1 MIDTLVFTVQ
11 IQRDTSRDILIE
23 ITSSNNL
30 DICKSVMQE
39 FLQQLLEMGMGSETA
54 AAAAP
59 TAEAAAPPEES
70 GDSAAAASQR
80 TGEHLV
86 LQQVKVIGQEGG
98 LRVMYPSRVDLQSEA
113 FVIQRDED

>member
-1 MIDTLVFTVQ
+1 
-11 IQRDTSRDILIE
+11 
-23 ITSSNNL
+23 
-30 DICKSVMQE
+30 
-39 FLQQLLEMGMGSETA
+39 MGSETA
-54 AAAAP
+54 TAAP
-59 TAEAAAPPEES
+59 TEEGAVPPEES
-70 GDSAAAASQR
+70 GDSAAAAAAAANQR